1 MTAGETGNSRVRALS
16 YKVIREWSMSVINI
30 GGRQV
35 GQEHPTYF
43 IADIAANHDGDF
55 DRAVKL
61 IQLAKEAGAD
71 AAKFQNFS
79 APEIV
84 SRYGFENLRGQF
96 SHQAGW
102 KKSVFEVYQDA
113 SIPVSWTQDLKMV
126 CDEVG
131 IEYLSTPYD
140 FQAVDMLEPHVP
152 AFKIGSGDIAWGE
165 MLTYIARKG
174 KPVLL
179 ATGAS
184 DIGEVSRA
192 VNRIL
197 EHNSELVLMQ
207 CNTNYTGSI
216 DNFQH
221 IHLNVLKSYG
231 VLFPHVVLGLSDHT
245 PGHATVLG
253 AVALGASV
261 VEKHFTDDNSREG
274 PDHGFSMSPDAWR
287 EMVDRV
293 RELEKALGHAQK
305 RIESNE
311 SETVIIQR
319 RCVRAARDIAPGEIL
334 RRDDL
339 KMLRPAPRDG
349 ISPWDVD
356 CVVGMRST
364 VPISQGEYLRWCFL
378 GDKETGT

>member
-1 MTAGETGNSRVRALS
+1 
-16 YKVIREWSMSVINI
+16 MSVINI

-35 GQEHPTYF
+35 GPGHPTYF

-61 IQLAKEAGAD
+61 IRLAKEAGAD

-79 APEIV
+79 APKIV
-84 SRYGFENLRGQF
+84 SRYGFENLGGQV

-113 SIPVSWTQDLKMV
+113 SIPGSWTRDLRKA

-140 FQAVDMLEPHVP
+140 FQAVDLLDPHVP
-152 AFKIGSGDIAWGE
+152 AFKIGSGDITWGE
-165 MLTYIARKG
+165 MLAYIARKG

-184 DIGEVSRA
+184 DIGEVTRA

-197 EHNSELVLMQ
+197 EHNPELVLMQ

-231 VLFPHVVLGLSDHT
+231 VMFPDVVLGLSDHT
-245 PGHATVLG
+245 PGHATVMG
-253 AVALGASV
+253 AVALGATV

-293 RELEKALGHAQK
+293 RELERAMGRAQK
-305 RIESNE
+305 KIESNE
-311 SETVIIQR
+311 GETVVVQR
-319 RCVRAARDIAPGEIL
+319 RCVRAARDIAPGEVL
-334 RRDDL
+334 RREDL
-339 KMLRPAPRDG
+339 KVLRPAPRDG
-349 ISPWDVD
+349 ICPWDVD
-356 CVVGMRST
+356 RVVGMRST
-364 VPISQGEYLRWCFL
+364 ASISQGEHLRWCVL
-378 GDKETGT
+378 GDRETGA